1 MEIVTATL
9 VVGVIGFALVFAR
22 QKFHVEVDEREAA
35 VRSALPGNNCGACAQ
50 KCPAKVISGW
60 DVKIKVAAS

>member
-9 VVGVIGFALVFAR
+9 VVGVIGLVIGFAG

-35 VRSALPGNNCGACAQ
+35 VRGALPGSNCRACTQ
-50 KCPAKVISGW
+50 KCPAKVISGG